1 MKVQEKQEIVSNL
14 AGRLG
19 SASGFYLTDFTGLS
33 VKKIT
38 DLRARLRKAGV
49 EYVVVKNTLAERAL
63 DGLELPDIGE
73 FFKGPTALVISR
85 EDALAAARVLSD
97 FAREHDN
104 KPTVKAGIVERRAVG
119 PEEVTRLAR
128 LPSREQL
135 LAELAGALEAPMAQ
149 LAAVLQARLY
159 EFAGLL
165 EALRTSREDGGEAAA
180 SAVAQ

>member
-1 MKVQEKQEIVSNL
+1 MKVQEKQQIVSNL
-14 AGRLG
+14 AGKL
-19 SASGFYLTDFTGLS
+19 SHASGFYLTDFTGLS

-49 EYVVVKNTLAERAL
+49 EYIVVKNTLAERAL

-73 FFKGPTALVISR
+73 FFKGPTALVIGQ
-85 EDALAAARVLSD
+85 EDALAAAKVLAD

-119 PEEVTRLAR
+119 PAEVTRLAK
-128 LPSREQL
+128 LPPREQL
-135 LAELAGALEAPMAQ
+135 LAELAGALQAPMAQ
-149 LAAVLQARLY
+149 LAFLMEAKLQ

-165 EALRTSREDGGEAAA
+165 EALRTSREA
-180 SAVAQ
+180 